1 MSKISDVTLNPW
13 NIRYNK
19 YNHWRGQM
27 GEYKGFVQFA
37 SQMSAYRAFI
47 ILMENYHKIGCKSV
61 GQIIERFAPSTEND
75 TDAYI
80 GFVCTRNGWNKNYVV
95 SDFND
100 LYKLARAMAELETNV
115 YIDRELFFEVL
126 LTHINYKL

>member
-27 GEYKGFVQFA
+27 GEHKGFVVFA
-37 SQMSAYRAFI
+37 SQMFAYRAFI
-47 ILMENYHKIGCKSV
+47 ILMESYHKLGFTTVC
-61 GQIIERFAPSTEND
+61 QIIRRFAPPTEND

-80 GFVCTRNGWNKNYVV
+80 GFVCSRNGWNKNLLV

-100 LYKLARAMAELETNV
+100 LYMLARAMAEFETKV

-126 LTHINYKL
+126 LSHLNYKL